1 MNCIRRLLLTSGTSL
16 LLVAGICLATVP
28 ANAAVTP
35 AAPLQEEM
43 QYLTASQLAEEEH
56 LMAVL
61 WIQRSAEYR
70 ALSYQ
75 AYNLATM
82 EVDKAIEQRRKEEK
96 KKLSEQ
102 KRSLRPLAVVLDI
115 DDTIVSNAPM
125 QVHYLEHPEARANF
139 NAWEQWILQ
148 QNELIPGAG
157 DFLKHADKHGVQIF
171 YVTARGPQDQEA
183 TIRFVQKAGLPF
195 PDATHLRMNDRSGSK
210 MKNFARL
217 ARRYDIICY
226 LGDNAGDF
234 PIGAVREDNEIIY
247 KKEACEIKSGSE
259 TTKSS
264 DTEAKHKFIRE
275 KNETAAAPGTELQT
289 GKDKTK
295 MMLDIAA
302 MLKHDKNAKRNRI
315 VDGYKRDFGTKFILL
330 PNPLYGDWE
339 NNLAKNYRKLPSAQ
353 HIALRKAAL
362 KSPPV
367 TAGKKT

>member
-171 YVTARGPQDQEA
+171 YVTARGPQDKDA
-183 TIRFVQKAGLPF
+183 TIGFLQKAGLPL
-195 PDATHLRMNDRSGSK
+195 PDATHLLMNDRSGSK
-210 MKNFARL
+210 IKNFARL

-226 LGDNAGDF
+226 LGDNTGDF

-247 KKEACEIKSGSE
+247 KEENA
-259 TTKSS
+259 
-264 DTEAKHKFIRE
+264 
-275 KNETAAAPGTELQT
+275 
-289 GKDKTK
+289 
-295 MMLDIAA
+295 LDLST

-315 VDGYKRDFGTKFILL
+315 VDKYKRDFGTKFILL

-339 NNLAKNYRKLPSAQ
+339 NNLAKKYRKLPPEQ
-353 HIALRKAAL
+353 RIALRKATL
-362 KSPPV
+362 KSLPV
-367 TAGKKT
+367 TDGKKS

>member
-157 DFLKHADKHGVQIF
+157 DFLKHADKHGVQPASN
-171 YVTARGPQDQEA
+171 T
-183 TIRFVQKAGLPF
+183 
-195 PDATHLRMNDRSGSK
+195 
-210 MKNFARL
+210 
-217 ARRYDIICY
+217 
-226 LGDNAGDF
+226 
-234 PIGAVREDNEIIY
+234 VRI
-247 KKEACEIKSGSE
+247 
-259 TTKSS
+259 
-264 DTEAKHKFIRE
+264 
-275 KNETAAAPGTELQT
+275 P
-289 GKDKTK
+289 
-295 MMLDIAA
+295 
-302 MLKHDKNAKRNRI
+302 
-315 VDGYKRDFGTKFILL
+315 
-330 PNPLYGDWE
+330 
-339 NNLAKNYRKLPSAQ
+339 PSAF
-353 HIALRKAAL
+353 
-362 KSPPV
+362 S
-367 TAGKKT
+367 